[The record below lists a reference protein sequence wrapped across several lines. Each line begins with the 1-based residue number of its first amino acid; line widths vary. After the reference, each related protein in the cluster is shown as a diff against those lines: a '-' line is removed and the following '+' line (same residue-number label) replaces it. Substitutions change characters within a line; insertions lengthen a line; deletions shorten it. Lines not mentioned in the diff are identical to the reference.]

1 MGRPSSIARLP
12 ASIREE
18 IGNLRGLGKTID
30 EILDHLRALAV
41 EVSRSALGRHVAS
54 MEKVGERLRRS
65 RTVTEA
71 LVRQLGDAPESK
83 TARLNIE
90 LMHSF
95 IYDLLALSEEET
107 EEGAATVAMLRNPK
121 AVALLAEAA
130 ERLTKASR
138 HNVEFI
144 AAAEKRAAEK
154 AKREAAT
161 AVAAEARRQGMSAE
175 TAEAFKAAVF
185 GVAS

>member
-1 MGRPSSIARLP
+1 MARPSSVDRLP

-30 EILDHLRALAV
+30 EILDHLRTMAV
-41 EVSRSALGRHVAS
+41 DVSRSALGRHVQS

-65 RTVTEA
+65 RAVSEA

-90 LMHSF
+90 LLHSVM
-95 IYDLLALSEEET
+95 YDFLALAEDDT
-107 EEGAATVAMLRNPK
+107 EEGAAAVKMLRDPK
-121 AVALLAEAA
+121 AVALFAEAA
-130 ERLTKASR
+130 QRLTQASR
-138 HNVEFI
+138 HNVAFVAEV
-144 AAAEKRAAEK
+144 EKRSAEK

-161 AVAAEARRQGMSAE
+161 AAEVSGREAGLSAE
-175 TAEAFKAAVF
+175 TIGAIKARILGLKA
-185 GVAS
+185 